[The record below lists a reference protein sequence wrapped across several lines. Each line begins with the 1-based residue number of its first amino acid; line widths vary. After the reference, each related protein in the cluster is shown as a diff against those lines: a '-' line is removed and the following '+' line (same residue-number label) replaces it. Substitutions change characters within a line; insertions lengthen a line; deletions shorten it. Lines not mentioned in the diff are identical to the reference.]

1 MKYLLLLTILTLT
14 SVAAAQSSKG
24 VVVPTSEQGDEV
36 ERYDNQPE
44 DLSSEK
50 SETSLPDETDR
61 YEPVKK
67 GIEETPVN
75 IRDAQDFPNN
85 I

>member
-1 MKYLLLLTILTLT
+1 MKYLLQLTILTLT
-14 SVAAAQSSKG
+14 SVAVAQSTTG
-24 VVVPTSEQGDEV
+24 VVVPTLELGDEV

-50 SETSLPDETDR
+50 SETSPPVEKDR

>member
-1 MKYLLLLTILTLT
+1 MKYLLQLTILTLT
-14 SVAAAQSSKG
+14 SVAAAQSTKG
-24 VVVPTSEQGDEV
+24 VVVPTLEQSEEI
-36 ERYDNQPE
+36 ERYNNQSE
-44 DLSSEK
+44 NLSSEK
-50 SETSLPDETDR
+50 SETSLPVEKDR
-61 YEPVKK
+61 YEPVKR

>member
-1 MKYLLLLTILTLT
+1 MKYLVLLTILTLT
-14 SVAAAQSSKG
+14 SVAAAQSTKG
-24 VVVPTSEQGDEV
+24 VVVPTSGQGDEV

-50 SETSLPDETDR
+50 SETSLPVEKDR

>member
-1 MKYLLLLTILTLT
+1 MAPWLGKRNTLGFEFPGW
-14 SVAAAQSSKG
+14 AKG

-44 DLSSEK
+44 VLSSEK
-50 SETSLPDETDR
+50 SETSLPVDKDR

>member
-1 MKYLLLLTILTLT
+1 MKYLLQLAILTLT
-14 SVAAAQSSKG
+14 SVALAQSPAG
-24 VVVPTSEQGDEV
+24 AVVPTLEQGDEV

-44 DLSSEK
+44 NLSSEK
-50 SETSLPDETDR
+50 SETPLSVEKDR

>member
-1 MKYLLLLTILTLT
+1 MKYLLQLTILTLT
-14 SVAAAQSSKG
+14 AFAVAQSTA
-24 VVVPTSEQGDEV
+24 VVAVPTSEQSDEV

-50 SETSLPDETDR
+50 SETSLPVEKDR

>member
-1 MKYLLLLTILTLT
+1 MKYLLQLTILTLT
-14 SVAAAQSSKG
+14 SVSVAQSPAG
-24 VVVPTSEQGDEV
+24 AVVPASEQSDEV
-36 ERYDNQPE
+36 ERYDNQSE

-50 SETSLPDETDR
+50 SETSLSVEKDR
-61 YEPVKK
+61 YEPIKK

>member
-1 MKYLLLLTILTLT
+1 MKYLLQLTILTLT
-14 SVAAAQSSKG
+14 AFSVAQSTA
-24 VVVPTSEQGDEV
+24 VVAVPTSEQSDEV

>member
-1 MKYLLLLTILTLT
+1 MKYLLQLMILTLT
-14 SVAAAQSSKG
+14 ADAIAQSTSG
-24 VVVPTSEQGDEV
+24 VAFPASEQSEEV

-44 DLSSEK
+44 NLSSEK
-50 SETSLPDETDR
+50 SETSLPVEKDR